1 MKKLNTSV
9 ERLPF
14 LTLDAIKRLFTK
26 DTLAIVVT
34 PFANDTECVQWV
46 SSINQLASFNR
57 YMNAPNIGVS
67 KIGMTLFE
75 TDDIQDKVQLYFD
88 TAKEFPAYLNEIFK
102 PYDDPLSRILTAFN
116 NVWKPGIE
124 VGVLNDQKM
133 CPGIIR
139 RIEHQGDIGL
149 PPHQDRLEK
158 DTNITNSGLLSQLA
172 VNLYLQTPEK
182 GGELLIYP
190 AELSQDEV
198 DNLYTGQHDFM
209 DTTKLP
215 EPIVL
220 KPQEGMMIIFRSD
233 CVHAVNPC
241 KNIDRIAAS
250 CSIGYY
256 GMDKKLK
263 HWS

>member
-1 MKKLNTSV
+1 MKKLNTKV
-9 ERLPF
+9 ERLP
-14 LTLDAIKRLFTK
+14 LLPLDAINRLLNKETI
-26 DTLAIVVT
+26 AIVIA
-34 PFANDTECVQWV
+34 PFANDSECVQWV
-46 SSINQLASFNR
+46 SSINQLATFDR
-57 YMNAPNIGVS
+57 YMNAPNVGVS
-67 KIGMTLFE
+67 KIGMTFFE
-75 TDDIQDKVQLYFD
+75 TDDIEEKVELYFD
-88 TAKEFPAYLNEIFK
+88 TAQDFPTYLNEIFK
-102 PYDDPLSRILTAFN
+102 PYDDPISRILTAFDK
-116 NVWKPGIE
+116 VWAPGIE
-124 VGVLNDQKM
+124 VGVLNDKKM

-158 DTNITNSGLLSQLA
+158 DTNIDDIDLLSQLA
-172 VNLYLQTPEK
+172 VNLYLQTPTS

-198 DNLYTGQHDFM
+198 DKLYTGQHDFM
-209 DTTKLP
+209 DTSKLP

-233 CVHAVNPC
+233 CVHSVNPC
-241 KNIDRIAAS
+241 QNVDRIAAS

-256 GMDKKLK
+256 GDEQPLQ